1 MEDPQKLIP
10 LEKLKLNP
18 NDNILLVFGSE
29 GEGVSRAISKAADHR
44 IVIPPQLRM
53 DQLGKFPF
61 DMIDSL
67 NVGVSAALILYH
79 IRHLTA
85 VKN

>member
-1 MEDPQKLIP
+1 LVP
-10 LEKLKLNP
+10 LEKLKLNQ
-18 NDNILLVFGSE
+18 NDNILLIFGSE

-85 VKN
+85 VKK

>member
-1 MEDPQKLIP
+1 MIP

-85 VKN
+85 VKH

>member
-1 MEDPQKLIP
+1 M
-10 LEKLKLNP
+10 
-18 NDNILLVFGSE
+18 LVFGSE
-29 GEGVSRAISKAADHR
+29 GEGVSRAISGAADHR

-53 DQLGKFPF
+53 DQLGQYPF

-79 IRHLTA
+79 IRHLTS
-85 VKN
+85 KRH

>member
-1 MEDPQKLIP
+1 VEDPQKLIP